1 MSVALPPM
9 RQVTAV
15 PSLLEP
21 AWLWR
26 LAAGILVPSLIR
38 AAVERLATAWLRLP
52 AVRRSPGSWLAT
64 RSLTE
69 LHVLSVML
77 WLFAGPEL
85 CTVLVSGVVE
95 QHEAHE
101 AVAR

>member
-1 MSVALPPM
+1 MLVMSVALPPM

-38 AAVERLATAWLRLP
+38 AAVERLATA
-52 AVRRSPGSWLAT
+52 
-64 RSLTE
+64 
-69 LHVLSVML
+69 
-77 WLFAGPEL
+77 
-85 CTVLVSGVVE
+85 
-95 QHEAHE
+95 
-101 AVAR
+101 